1 MKLKIPK
8 IDKLLNDK
16 NVLYVVFVLAIIN
29 ILGYLLVQNTEAVAF
44 FLITGFLTTYFSKNM
59 IIVLIVAMVTTS
71 LFTAT
76 RKTIVTKE
84 AMTNKS
90 QQQSQSNKNSI
101 KSKIKENQQENQ
113 QENKQENKQKI
124 NGKNSNGKDNSDDT
138 NETDDDNEIEQV
150 TNMSHGKHRVDLV
163 STLNEAYS
171 NLQKTVGDGGVKG
184 LTDQTQSLLS
194 QQKELMDNITTM
206 QPFLETAQG
215 FMDKLDLSSLEGIGG
230 MLSKIGVQK

>member
-1 MKLKIPK
+1 MKFKIPK
-8 IDKLLNDK
+8 IDKLFNDK
-16 NVLYVVFVLAIIN
+16 NVLYVVFVLAILN

-76 RKTIVTKE
+76 RKIIVTKE
-84 AMTNKS
+84 AMSNK
-90 QQQSQSNKNSI
+90 SQSNKNSI
-101 KSKIKENQQENQ
+101 KSKIKEN
-113 QENKQENKQKI
+113 KQEIKQNMEEK
-124 NGKNSNGKDNSDDT
+124 KSNIKDN
-138 NETDDDNEIEQV
+138 NDDNNHEDSDGETEQV

-184 LTDQTQSLLS
+184 LTDQTQNLLS

-230 MLSKIGVQK
+230 MLSKLGLQK

>member
-1 MKLKIPK
+1 MNFKIPK
-8 IDKLLNDK
+8 FDKLLNDK
-16 NVLYVVFVLAIIN
+16 NVLYVVFVLAILN

-76 RKTIVTKE
+76 RKTIVMTE
-84 AMTNKS
+84 AMSNKS
-90 QQQSQSNKNSI
+90 QEQSQSNKNSI
-101 KSKIKENQQENQ
+101 KSKIKEN
-113 QENKQENKQKI
+113 KQEIKQQMEEK
-124 NGKNSNGKDNSDDT
+124 KSNIKDNNEDSNDESDDES
-138 NETDDDNEIEQV
+138 ETEQV

-184 LTDQTQSLLS
+184 LTDQTQNLLS

>member
-1 MKLKIPK
+1 MKFNIPK
-8 IDKLLNDK
+8 FDKLLNDK
-16 NVLYVVFVLAIIN
+16 NVLYVIFVLAILN

-76 RKTIVTKE
+76 RKTIVMTE
-84 AMTNKS
+84 AMSNKS
-90 QQQSQSNKNSI
+90 QEQSQSNKNSI
-101 KSKIKENQQENQ
+101 KSKIKEN
-113 QENKQENKQKI
+113 KQEIKQQME
-124 NGKNSNGKDNSDDT
+124 GKNSNIKDNNEDSDD
-138 NETDDDNEIEQV
+138 NDDDNETEQV

-171 NLQKTVGDGGVKG
+171 NLQKTVGEGGVKG
-184 LTDQTQSLLS
+184 LTDQTQNLLT